1 MKIKETF
8 LEGKTKKLYTVEEP
22 DQLIMEFLDVL
33 PQSISSKGEKVKGKG
48 AINAEISAYLFQYLT
63 SYNVPTHFVRK
74 LDDKSILVRKAEM
87 FDLKMVIW
95 NYASGTLSKR
105 LGLKEGTQL
114 ETPVLELYLKNS
126 KLKYPL
132 INDYHAYALGLCE
145 RSDMNVMIRIGTKV
159 NAVLKSFFLRKHL
172 TLAHFTMEFGKVG
185 NQVLLA
191 DEISPDTFTVWD
203 NKPDGT
209 LDRKVFTI
217 TPQTAKTVYPAI
229 KERLIG

>member
-1 MKIKETF
+1 VKIKETF
-8 LEGKTKKLYTVEEP
+8 LEGKTKKLYTTDDPE
-22 DQLIMEFLDVL
+22 QLIMEFLDVL
-33 PQSISSKGEKVKGKG
+33 PQSVSTKGEKVKGKG
-48 AINAEISAYLFQYLT
+48 AINAEITAYLFQYLT

-74 LDDKSILVRKAEM
+74 LDEKSILVRKASM
-87 FDLKMVIW
+87 FNLKMVIW

-105 LGLKEGTQL
+105 LGLKDGTQL
-114 ETPVLELYLKNS
+114 ETPVLELYLKNA

-145 RSDMNVMIRIGTKV
+145 RNDMNLMIRIGTKV
-159 NAVLKSFFLRKHL
+159 NAVLKSFFLRKQM

-185 NQVLLA
+185 NQVVLA
-191 DEISPDTFTVWD
+191 DEISPDTFTLWE

-209 LDRKVFTI
+209 LDRKAFELTAA
-217 TPQTAKTVYPAI
+217 TAKTVYPAL